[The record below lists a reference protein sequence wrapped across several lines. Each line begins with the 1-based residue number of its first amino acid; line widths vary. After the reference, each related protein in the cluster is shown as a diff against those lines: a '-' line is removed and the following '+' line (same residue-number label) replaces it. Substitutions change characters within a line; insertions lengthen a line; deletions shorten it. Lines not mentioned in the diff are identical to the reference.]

1 MLRTYLPTMIKE
13 GWFKVISFDNLSIN
27 QLNVKSLMNPK
38 QWETFYM
45 GDDGIDGS
53 LTSSSMFIDAV
64 EGTFAINSCSMDRYP
79 LMDTIEDMYNFL
91 KNKNTENKNKENK
104 HDQILL

>member
-1 MLRTYLPTMIKE
+1 
-13 GWFKVISFDNLSIN
+13 
-27 QLNVKSLMNPK
+27 
-38 QWETFYM
+38 M

-64 EGTFAINSCSMDRYP
+64 ERTFAINSCSMDRYP

-91 KNKNTENKNKENK
+91 KNKNTENK
-104 HDQILL
+104 HD